1 MDFIKTTRKVWWM
14 FTSKQRNSSII
25 LFFLM
30 FIGMFLEIMGIGLI
44 LPALALITQNDL
56 ASKYPFIISW
66 LELLDNPSREFLVI
80 FIMLLLVSVY
90 IFKMFFLMFFAWRQ
104 ASFIADV
111 HVDLSQ
117 RLFTGYLKLP
127 YTFHLQRNSAEL
139 IRNTTAHA
147 GVAGTVI
154 TYSSLLIME
163 VLVLVGI
170 STMLIIAEPLGAV
183 ITMLFFGVTGWCF
196 TRVTRK
202 HLLRWG
208 EAAHLHDGLRM
219 QHLQQGLGAAKEVKL
234 SGRENEFLK
243 QYKFHNE
250 NSARTGMQ
258 QTSLGAVPR
267 LVLELFAVSSLASLV
282 FVMISQGKSVE
293 SLLPIIGLFAA
304 AAFRIL
310 PSVNRLVLSVN
321 DLRFR
326 APVINTM
333 YEELLLIN
341 TIEPPTYSGELIL
354 KNKLV
359 LDHLEFNY
367 PVSERTVLKG
377 ISFTI
382 VKGKTFGFV
391 GESGAGKSTL
401 IDVVLGLLTPVVG
414 SVKVDDIDIQTNI
427 RGWQNQIGYVSQTI
441 YLTDDSLRKNIAFG
455 LPDEEIN
462 DDAVWRSIRSAQ
474 LEQFIK
480 DLPEG
485 LNTVVGERGIRLSGG
500 QRQRIGI
507 ARALYHEPSV
517 LVLDEATSSL
527 DTITER
533 GVMNAIRDLHGKK
546 TILIVAHRLST
557 VEDCDFI
564 YRLEQGVVV
573 ETGRPKDVI
582 YKTVS
587 NN

>member
-1 MDFIKTTRKVWWM
+1 
-14 FTSKQRNSSII
+14 
-25 LFFLM
+25 
-30 FIGMFLEIMGIGLI
+30 MFLEIMGIGLI

-104 ASFIADV
+104 ANFIADV

-354 KNKLV
+354 KNKLI
-359 LDHLEFNY
+359 LDHVKFNY
-367 PVSERTVLKG
+367 PVSERAVLKG
-377 ISFTI
+377 ISFTL

-474 LEQFIK
+474 LEQFIR

-527 DTITER
+527 DTVTER

-573 ETGRPKDVI
+573 ETGRPRDVI
-582 YKTVS
+582 YKTLS

>member
-533 GVMNAIRDLHGKK
+533 
-546 TILIVAHRLST
+546 
-557 VEDCDFI
+557 
-564 YRLEQGVVV
+564 
-573 ETGRPKDVI
+573 
-582 YKTVS
+582 
-587 NN
+587 

>member
-1 MDFIKTTRKVWWM
+1 
-14 FTSKQRNSSII
+14 
-25 LFFLM
+25 
-30 FIGMFLEIMGIGLI
+30 MFLEIMGIGLI